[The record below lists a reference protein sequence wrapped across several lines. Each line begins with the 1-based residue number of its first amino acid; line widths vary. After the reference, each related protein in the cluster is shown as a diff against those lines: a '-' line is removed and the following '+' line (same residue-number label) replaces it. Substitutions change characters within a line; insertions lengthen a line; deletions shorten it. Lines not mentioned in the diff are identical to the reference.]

1 MVKFPARRRNAMR
14 RILSMMVVATCA
26 VQAVARAANAEDVRT
41 PVRTMLIHSHNDY
54 AQKRPFWGAYEAG
67 ADSIEADVFLVDGE
81 LLVAHSRKGLK
92 KENTLRRL
100 STNMEV
106 KGDMYTLKDWNK
118 AKNKYVKA
126 NQKIM
131 KHRSEYTTAELAEIA
146 TLQAKCITG
155 FGKGVSMS
163 TARGVAGVTAGV
175 KSVVD
180 EIKELIE
187 AFGKKKEKEE

>member
-1 MVKFPARRRNAMR
+1 MGRMNK
-14 RILSMMVVATCA
+14 
-26 VQAVARAANAEDVRT
+26 
-41 PVRTMLIHSHNDY
+41 
-54 AQKRPFWGAYEAG
+54 
-67 ADSIEADVFLVDGE
+67 VFLFMLFIVG
-81 LLVAHSRKGLK
+81 LLTLSSCSPKMAPV
-92 KENTLRRL
+92 NTLRRL
-100 STNMEV
+100 STNMET
-106 KGDMYTLKDWNK
+106 KGEMYSLEDWNK

-155 FGKGVSMS
+155 FGKGVTMS

-180 EIKELIE
+180 EIKELID
-187 AFGKKKEKEE
+187 AFGKKKESDN

>member
-1 MVKFPARRRNAMR
+1 MKRWNIVLMMAMLL
-14 RILSMMVVATCA
+14 ISVWTLSSCSNKMM
-26 VQAVARAANAEDVRT
+26 
-41 PVRTMLIHSHNDY
+41 PV
-54 AQKRPFWGAYEAG
+54 
-67 ADSIEADVFLVDGE
+67 
-81 LLVAHSRKGLK
+81 
-92 KENTLRRL
+92 NTLRRL